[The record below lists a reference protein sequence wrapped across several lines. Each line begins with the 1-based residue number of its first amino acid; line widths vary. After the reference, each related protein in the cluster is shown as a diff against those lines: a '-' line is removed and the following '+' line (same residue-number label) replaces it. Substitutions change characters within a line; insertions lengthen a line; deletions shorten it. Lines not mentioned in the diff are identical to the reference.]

1 MKNRSFFTLIELLI
15 VIAIIAILAG
25 LLMPAL
31 NQARAKA
38 RSTSCK
44 SNLKNIGTFVHMYY
58 DEHKAY
64 PAVNT
69 MPSVGDDGFLP
80 SMPEILESYTSKKDR
95 IYRCPCDTAP
105 EKSYNDYVF
114 DAATETYKEASTSS
128 LTGDKSFYEMEGISY
143 DYFDPNL
150 IDEIPG
156 NYVVNDMPLL
166 YDFRWFHGPAG
177 KPGSVNVYWGD
188 GHVSDHK

>member
-1 MKNRSFFTLIELLI
+1 MKKITLFTLIELLI

-44 SNLKNIGTFVHMYY
+44 NNLKNIGQFVHMYY
-58 DEHKAY
+58 DEHKAW

-69 MPSVGDDGFLP
+69 MPSTGGSDILP
-80 SMPEILESYTSKKDR
+80 SMPEILVAYTSVKDK
-95 IYRCPCDTAP
+95 IYRCPCDSLP

-128 LTGDKSFYEMEGISY
+128 LTGDKTFYEMEGISY
-143 DYFDPNL
+143 DYFEPIL
-150 IDEIPG
+150 ELLPG
-156 NYVVNDMPLL
+156 KYTVSEMPLL

-188 GHVSDHK
+188 GHVADHK